1 MLPLTQIRQHSMQCK
16 ELGKSKSVANHITA
30 MISILAFAIFF
41 TFTISSMAFISRP
54 QIVKTISRKFA
65 ASPIAAK
72 SEVYFD
78 IEIAGKNAGRI
89 VFALDNDVVPKTV
102 ENFRALCT
110 GEKGFGFKA
119 SKFHRIM

>member
-54 QIVKTISRKFA
+54 QIVKTRSITLVRIWKNMCKKSEYKMA
-65 ASPIAAK
+65 YGGIAAVLK
-72 SEVYFD
+72 
-78 IEIAGKNAGRI
+78 
-89 VFALDNDVVPKTV
+89 
-102 ENFRALCT
+102 
-110 GEKGFGFKA
+110 
-119 SKFHRIM
+119 

>member
-54 QIVKTISRKFA
+54 QIVKTRSILITLVRIWKNMCKKSEYKMA
-65 ASPIAAK
+65 YGGIAAVLK
-72 SEVYFD
+72 
-78 IEIAGKNAGRI
+78 
-89 VFALDNDVVPKTV
+89 
-102 ENFRALCT
+102 
-110 GEKGFGFKA
+110 
-119 SKFHRIM
+119 